1 MGQRRPGDRHR
12 VAQLD
17 GLRAIAVLAVMAQHS
32 ALAFGRGGLF
42 GVDVFFVLSGFLI
55 TGVLMGEYERRGTF
69 SLRRFYLRRWL
80 RLYPALIVVIVCLM
94 PIGVTLVPAHTW
106 HQWLVGAGAA
116 ATYTSNLLDLS
127 QGRLVQ
133 GPLDP
138 TWSLAVEEQFYLL
151 WPLALMGL
159 LALGLRLRWVI
170 TIVLTAAAAGLS
182 LFWLTYTA
190 PTTVQPPLSLSGI
203 EAYVRPDA
211 RFGELLLGCA
221 LSLVLVRRRG
231 PLPVSADRLLSAGV
245 VVAIVGVILARS
257 QYLHALEPGGGN
269 PMAMIPVIAVCATL
283 LVARLA
289 TNDRSLLSRVLA
301 LRPLPQIGLISY
313 GLYLWH
319 APIFEVVHPNF
330 LGIPRSEQIVQW
342 TLTFVAAYAS
352 YRIVEQPFLRRKDR
366 LRSTPVAGLEAVT
379 AGAPA
384 AAVAP
389 APEDELAAQPAGEAT
404 RRKAHA

>member
-1 MGQRRPGDRHR
+1 MDRHR

-94 PIGVTLVPAHTW
+94 PVGVTLVPAHTW
-106 HQWLVGAGAA
+106 QQWLVGAGAA
-116 ATYTSNLLDLS
+116 ATYTSNLLDLV

-151 WPLALMGL
+151 WPLGLMGL
-159 LALGLRLRWVI
+159 LALRLRLRWVL
-170 TIVLTAAAAGLS
+170 TIVLGVAAAGLS
-182 LFWLTYTA
+182 LFWLTYQA
-190 PTTVQPPLSLSGI
+190 PTTVQPPLSIAGV

-231 PLPVSADRLLSAGV
+231 PIPVAADRLLSVGV
-245 VVAIVGVILARS
+245 VVAIIGLFLARAD
-257 QYLHALEPGGGN
+257 YIRTLEPGGGN
-269 PMAMIPVIAVCATL
+269 PIAMIPVVAVCAAL

-289 TNDRSLLSRVLA
+289 TSDRSLLSRVLA
-301 LRPLPQIGLISY
+301 LSPLPQIGLISY

-319 APIFEVVHPNF
+319 APVFTIVHPNF
-330 LGIPRSEQIVQW
+330 LGIPNSEQVVQW

-352 YRIVEQPFLRRKDR
+352 YRLVEQPFLRRKDR
-366 LRSTPVAGLEAVT
+366 LRSTPVAGLEAVG

-384 AAVAP
+384 AALTP
-389 APEDELAAQPAGEAT
+389 APEADLDGQPSAETKRPQAYV
-404 RRKAHA
+404 